1 MKGKIMKKLIL
12 TGTVVLT
19 LVGASL
25 SSACANERDWATVGQ
40 VLTGV
45 AVGGLIIAAATDG
58 HVQGGV
64 NYSYNAPA
72 YCPPPVVPCNYYPA
86 PPVVYCPPAVVVQP
100 QPVVYYPAPGVACG
114 PRPVIV
120 YPAHYGWN
128 HGYGYR
134 HDCR

>member
-12 TGTVVLT
+12 TGTVVLA
-19 LVGASL
+19 LAGASL
-25 SSACANERDWATVGQ
+25 QSSRAGEREWATVGQ

-45 AVGGLIIAAATDG
+45 AVGGLIVAAATDG
-58 HVQGGV
+58 HVQGSM

-72 YCPPPVVPCNYYPA
+72 YCPPPAQPCN
-86 PPVVYCPPAVVVQP
+86 
-100 QPVVYYPAPGVACG
+100 VVYYPAPAPQVAYCPPTVVVQ
-114 PRPVIV
+114 PRPVVI

-134 HDCR
+134 HGCW